1 MKLPNTKAALEIHD
15 KALAQF
21 EEIAHGEGRVTGKV
35 LGDKLTALIE
45 TEDDVRRAFHKDTAH
60 VNPLDKCML
69 VDLGWLRRMVAKED
83 QA

>member
-15 KALAQF
+15 KALARFQ
-21 EEIAHGEGRVTGKV
+21 EIALSMAGKV
-35 LGDKLTALIE
+35 LSDELAALIE
-45 TEDDVRRAFHKDTAH
+45 DENNVRRAFHKDTAD
-60 VNPLDKCML
+60 VNPLDKCMM